1 MGADRNR
8 KRLEKIESSLRPR
21 ELVASWIEDFAK
33 FSSFEDYVSWVYQ
46 DRLSRAPLDKM
57 FQQIETGITG
67 RRDGR
72 ENSSVKNSRELLRKK
87 SEVLF
92 LANLVVNINLQAY
105 YFLAQEEFLRA
116 IIDDVQAVNDSL
128 LSGAVLFGLRN
139 GLAEDFLPSKD
150 PKCRRVREQRAS
162 QIGMLIS
169 KEVSKLELGLQAFR
183 VRICRLLTEVRAL
196 LTGTE
201 RLTARHFPGLKI
213 LFKSD
218 ANALNLGNARAPRLV
233 DEYNKL
239 ADFIEARQ
247 NRIFG
252 RKLVGRIEKIEE
264 NATDQAAEERVAA
277 IIAFA
282 KAEM

>member
-1 MGADRNR
+1 M
-8 KRLEKIESSLRPR
+8 
-21 ELVASWIEDFAK
+21 
-33 FSSFEDYVSWVYQ
+33 
-46 DRLSRAPLDKM
+46 
-57 FQQIETGITG
+57 
-67 RRDGR
+67 
-72 ENSSVKNSRELLRKK
+72 
-87 SEVLF
+87 
-92 LANLVVNINLQAY
+92 
-105 YFLAQEEFLRA
+105 
-116 IIDDVQAVNDSL
+116 
-128 LSGAVLFGLRN
+128 LFGLRN

-183 VRICRLLTEVRAL
+183 VRICRLLTGVRAL

-218 ANALNLGNARAPRLV
+218 ANALNLGNARATRLV
-233 DEYNKL
+233 DERKSNKL

-247 NRIFG
+247 NRISG

-277 IIAFA
+277 MSRFA